1 MSNSN
6 PSRPKSALHLAY
18 TNARHVFDEMASWP
32 PCTRARPTWP
42 TRVQALRHAP
52 PRALL
57 LQNRAPV
64 CLLASLTHFHS
75 PRRSSSARTHARAR
89 PPWMPPWSSLLPAL
103 LQSLGLVMPS
113 YTLVAV
119 HRPLLSL
126 ASPSPALLRRRSAV
140 AAGAAIDAPPAHV
153 ARPTRAASDPAEQL
167 RECAR
172 GRWCSRCPSPPPP
185 ALLRPKSSLTDGLPA
200 PNSRQGPRAQIR
212 LSKGAFLQN
221 HRLK

>member
-1 MSNSN
+1 MESIRCRPNFVFGPMSNSN

-32 PCTRARPTWP
+32 PCTGARPTWP
-42 TRVQALRHAP
+42 TRIQALRHAP

-75 PRRSSSARTHARAR
+75 PRRSSSTRTHARAR

-103 LQSLGLVMPS
+103 LRSLGLAMPS

-140 AAGAAIDAPPAHV
+140 AAGAATGAPPARV
-153 ARPTRAASDPAEQL
+153 AGPTRAASGRAE
-167 RECAR
+167 
-172 GRWCSRCPSPPPP
+172 PSHGCMWFP
-185 ALLRPKSSLTDGLPA
+185 
-200 PNSRQGPRAQIR
+200 
-212 LSKGAFLQN
+212 
-221 HRLK
+221 